1 MISRGR
7 TGCSPTLV
15 PRACIFAL
23 AAATGLFAP
32 TGPASAQ
39 APAGQ
44 RSAPSPR
51 EAAAGGRSAS
61 FESPDYAPPSG
72 VDAISPDLV
81 PPNLDAARD
90 PNLLDE
96 ARRAL
101 PVDGGNRLV
110 PADARNP
117 GRPVIAVE
125 IVGNKKIE
133 RKKILAKIK
142 VREGHTFDE
151 EQIERDVRE
160 LNRSGMFVD
169 VRPKSRFVGDG
180 VVVVFEVSER
190 PTIEYVKIVGND
202 QIRDK
207 KLLEKIGLKVGG
219 PLSPYEI
226 EEGRRKI
233 EDFYRD
239 RGYNRAHIS
248 ILEGTK
254 PTDKGV
260 IYLLSE
266 GQSQKIVWTSFV
278 GNTIVSDA
286 RLKTQIQSK
295 PGVFWLFGGEV
306 NFKKIEED
314 EERLTAYYRSLG
326 YFRAKVQRALRYD
339 EDRKWLT
346 LTFVIYEGER
356 YKIRSVSIKGNEKI
370 ATARLSKEL
379 QLTDGQFFDQGKLNK
394 DVAKMLDEYGGEG
407 FVFADVKP
415 DPRFLEEPGEL
426 ELVYNVVEG
435 DRYRIGDINVIIE
448 GENPHTRL
456 NVVKNN
462 IHLRPG
468 DIADIRE
475 IREAQRRLMRAG
487 VFERQ
492 DPTKMPQLKFS
503 RPEDGETSVVG
514 RGGVRK
520 VRGQSPD
527 DDSRTMDLVYVYET
541 PDGPP
546 TLHAIVRGLPREAV
560 DATSPHWRG
569 PRLPATSTPRA
580 SGYAPDG
587 AALPRRI
594 ETQHRL
600 ETEHR
605 AEAPRASYYD
615 RPNPAAAARRYP

>member
-1 MISRGR
+1 MTARGQNASLAPHSR
-7 TGCSPTLV
+7 
-15 PRACIFAL
+15 L
-23 AAATGLFAP
+23 AACVLAAVVALLAPVEFAR
-32 TGPASAQ
+32 AQ
-39 APAGQ
+39 AT
-44 RSAPSPR
+44 APSPR
-51 EAAAGGRSAS
+51 PSAAAERPAS
-61 FESPDYAPPSG
+61 FGPQDYETTPPRNPG
-72 VDAISPDLV
+72 ALDPELI

-101 PVDGGNRLV
+101 PVDGGKSLL

-117 GRPVIAVE
+117 GRRVTRLE
-125 IVGNKKIE
+125 IVGNRRVE
-133 RKKILAKIK
+133 RKKVLEKIK

-169 VRPKSRFVGDG
+169 VRPKSKFVGDG
-180 VVVVFEVSER
+180 VEITFEVVER

-207 KLLEKIGLKVGG
+207 KLLEKVGLKIGG

-233 EDFYRD
+233 EEFYRE
-239 RGYNRAHIS
+239 RGYNRMTVS
-248 ILEGTK
+248 IIEGTK

-260 IYLLSE
+260 VYLLNE
-266 GQSQKIVWTSFV
+266 GQSQKIAWTSFV
-278 GNTIVSDA
+278 GNTIVTDA

-295 PGVFWLFGGEV
+295 PGVLWIFGGYV
-306 NFKKIEED
+306 DHKKIEED

-326 YFRAKVQRALRYD
+326 YFRAQVRRMLEYD
-339 EDRKWLT
+339 EDREWLT
-346 LTFVIYEGER
+346 LTFVISEGER
-356 YKIRSVSIKGNEKI
+356 YKIRNVSIEGNEKI
-370 ATARLSKEL
+370 ATQRLDKDL
-379 QLTDGQFFDQGKLNK
+379 QLTSGLFFDQGKMNK
-394 DVAKMLDEYGGEG
+394 DVAKMLDEYGAEG
-407 FVFADVKP
+407 YVFADVKA

-426 ELVYNVVEG
+426 DLVYKVAEG
-435 DRYRIGDINVIIE
+435 DRYRIGEINVLID
-448 GENPHTRL
+448 GESPHTRL

-462 IHLRPG
+462 IRLRPG

-492 DPTKMPQLKFS
+492 DPTKMPQIKFS

-527 DDSRTMDLVYVYET
+527 DDSRTLDLVYVYET

-546 TLHAIVRGLPREAV
+546 VLHAIVRGLPREPVERAAAV
-560 DATSPHWRG
+560 DVRDAPRDAPLDAPSPQWRG
-569 PRLPATSTPRA
+569 PRPAPHA
-580 SGYAPDG
+580 NGYAPK
-587 AALPRRI
+587 
-594 ETQHRL
+594 
-600 ETEHR
+600 
-605 AEAPRASYYD
+605 SYYD
-615 RPNPAAAARRYP
+615 RTPPAAAARRYP

>member
-1 MISRGR
+1 MTDRGHTAPLAPHSRAVAFV
-7 TGCSPTLV
+7 LAV
-15 PRACIFAL
+15 VAL
-23 AAATGLFAP
+23 MLAP
-32 TGPASAQ
+32 VRSAQ
-39 APAGQ
+39 AQAT
-44 RSAPSPR
+44 APSPKPS
-51 EAAAGGRSAS
+51 AAAERPAS
-61 FESPDYAPPSG
+61 FGPQDYETSRRNPGELDPAL
-72 VDAISPDLV
+72 I

-101 PVDGGNRLV
+101 PVDGGKQLI

-117 GRPVIAVE
+117 GRRITKLE
-125 IVGNKKIE
+125 IVGNRRIE
-133 RKKILAKIK
+133 RKKVLEKIK

-169 VRPKSRFVGDG
+169 VRPKSKFVGDG
-180 VVVVFEVSER
+180 VEITFEVVER

-207 KLLEKIGLKVGG
+207 KLLEKVGLKVGG

-233 EDFYRD
+233 EEFYRE
-239 RGYNRAHIS
+239 RGYNRMTVS
-248 ILEGTK
+248 IIEGTK

-260 IYLLSE
+260 VYLLNE
-266 GQSQKIVWTSFV
+266 GQSQKIAWTNFV
-278 GNTIVSDA
+278 GNTIVTDA

-295 PGVFWLFGGEV
+295 PGVLWIFGGYV
-306 NFKKIEED
+306 DHKKIEED

-326 YFRAKVQRALRYD
+326 YFRAQVRRMLQYD
-339 EDRKWLT
+339 EDREWLT
-346 LTFVIYEGER
+346 LTFVISEGER
-356 YKIRSVSIKGNEKI
+356 YKIRSVAIEGNEKI
-370 ATARLSKEL
+370 ATNRLDKDL
-379 QLTDGQFFDQGKLNK
+379 QLTAGQFFDQGKMNK
-394 DVAKMLDEYGGEG
+394 DVAAMLNEYGGEG
-407 FVFADVKP
+407 YVFADVKA
-415 DPRFLEEPGEL
+415 DPRFLEEPGQL
-426 ELVYNVVEG
+426 DLVYKVVEG
-435 DRYRIGDINVIIE
+435 DRYRIGEINVLIE
-448 GENPHTRL
+448 GESPHTRL

-462 IHLRPG
+462 IRLRPG

-492 DPTKMPQLKFS
+492 DPTKMPQIKFS

-527 DDSRTMDLVYVYET
+527 DDSRTLDLVYVYET

-546 TLHAIVRGLPREAV
+546 VLYAIVRGLPREPVERAAAIDPRDGPRGV
-560 DATSPHWRG
+560 PLDAPSPQWRG
-569 PRLPATSTPRA
+569 PRATPQT
-580 SGYAPDG
+580 SGYAPK
-587 AALPRRI
+587 
-594 ETQHRL
+594 
-600 ETEHR
+600 
-605 AEAPRASYYD
+605 SYYD
-615 RPNPAAAARRYP
+615 RTPPAAAARRYP